1 MAGCGHTS
9 VQRGK
14 RVLVVMVG
22 GDHIVAKFKE
32 HRDRW
37 IHFYDREKI
46 STKAIRTLSLYRP
59 TERSA
64 RT

>member
-14 RVLVVMVG
+14 RVLVVMVDG
-22 GDHIVAKFKE
+22 VHIVAKFKE

-37 IHFYDREKI
+37 IFFYDRPKI
-46 STKAIRTLSLYRP
+46 STKSIRTLSLYRP
-59 TERSA
+59 TERYA
-64 RT
+64 QK